1 MFIRNIYCWCP
12 WIGRRK
18 HIPSMPYKILI
29 YLLSFLSPYSYNF
42 LFRNPYIAGEKYVPL
57 FTSCTAGKL
66 SSHSTLLPFT
76 SSMGEVT
83 IFYLPYQVQ
92 PCCCQ
97 TPPKAQP
104 ISPLHYH
111 PQERDEID
119 NVLFCMFIYTHSF
132 LLWWCASFSC

>member
-1 MFIRNIYCWCP
+1 MLIRNIYCWCP

-29 YLLSFLSPYSYNF
+29 YLLSFLSPHSYNF

-57 FTSCTAGKL
+57 FTSCL
-66 SSHSTLLPFT
+66 SWQVEQPLNTFTLT

-97 TPPKAQP
+97 TPSKPNQSALAFLPSGKGWNWQ
-104 ISPLHYH
+104 
-111 PQERDEID
+111 
-119 NVLFCMFIYTHSF
+119 CSF
-132 LLWWCASFSC
+132 LYVHLYPFFSSLVVCQFSC